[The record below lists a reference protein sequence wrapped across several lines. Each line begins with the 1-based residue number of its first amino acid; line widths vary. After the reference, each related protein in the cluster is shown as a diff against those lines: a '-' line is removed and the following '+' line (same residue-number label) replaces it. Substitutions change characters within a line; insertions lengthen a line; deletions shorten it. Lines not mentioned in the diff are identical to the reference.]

1 MNKARPSKTRGP
13 RGNAKTMKL
22 AEEPEPMELC
32 EVTAP
37 VVMALPAG
45 VDNIDLDDAQ
55 NPQLVADYV
64 GEIDGY
70 MKKLE
75 VSSTFGHFSV
85 TGLSSFGGR
94 PFSTLLRRPFG
105 ALASSHLTPSRIRM
119 CALL

>member
-13 RGNAKTMKL
+13 RGTAKTMKL

-32 EVTAP
+32 EVT
-37 VVMALPAG
+37 MTLPAG

-75 VSSTFGHFSV
+75 VRRIPSPTLFFFSD
-85 TGLSSFGGR
+85 TTPGSF
-94 PFSTLLRRPFG
+94 L
-105 ALASSHLTPSRIRM
+105 
-119 CALL
+119 